1 MIEEIRN
8 AGRPRNPETAD
19 KIKSVTLR
27 LMRAQGYEAVSIAS
41 IISEAG
47 IAKQT
52 IYNRW
57 STKADLVLDAIFEET
72 ARYASS
78 PHNENDNTSS
88 EQLYDF
94 LLAVF
99 EHLKQDSP
107 IICAL
112 IASAQ
117 DDEAFQQ
124 SFINRFVKPRELLVE
139 KILRRAQSRG
149 EISDGRDVQT
159 LLFLI
164 HGAFWYPLLNG
175 MKPDQILARN
185 IVDEI
190 FRK

>member
-47 IAKQT
+47 IAKQ
-52 IYNRW
+52 
-57 STKADLVLDAIFEET
+57 
-72 ARYASS
+72 
-78 PHNENDNTSS
+78 SS